1 MPLVDTI
8 RLWAE
13 GVEAADRKDFRVA
26 FAKFE
31 EIMEPSSK
39 IYFNI
44 GCISMTLDRL
54 GDAVRAFDRTIAKDE
69 HLAVAFF
76 QRGAAFL
83 RNQLYEE
90 ALRDFQEAHKRLRGN
105 TTIDYEQLGLAY
117 KLHLCVVLHN
127 VSLAH
132 ASLGQWVKAQEMAQ
146 KAKEAELQ
154 PHQTYVD
161 RALEAVKRQEVWEV
175 CAVPCGVM
183 FRPQKQQVEQLG
195 KKDYLGKATVVAS
208 LSMNEDLP
216 EITSQQPQVSCTII
230 LSHRACVISQHVW
243 VHEEFSIAWQE
254 ITHSPAGIPVLWQRW
269 EGWAASA
276 VTESASRRA
285 CHSHANA
292 RSLPARCCN
301 VARFLSGLNRRWVTH
316 WAAGGGGSRLCGFI
330 KGSPLRRHSG
340 WWLQGGKK
348 RNLKIPAPPAKEP
361 PPRPHASEGQKNV
374 PQIRN
379 LHEVSL
385 QMPITVELHF
395 TQTVTMRARPG
406 MSYADFLAL
415 ISEKVKQPEERLQ
428 LSYRMEGSGDSIP
441 MTGDVQMQR
450 LWDRARNGKLTLCCQ
465 QLREPRLLPCQPPHT
480 SQPGEAAADE
490 RVLRRV
496 VALCD
501 YDAKEPGDL
510 GFREGDIIRVISEVN
525 ANWLEGRCRGNVG
538 IFPTSFV

>member
-1 MPLVDTI
+1 MWHHQSSPRPCPHSLQATVVTHTSPFAGVPACKIIFLTAKTAGVGDLGDMPLVDTI

-127 VSLAH
+127 VALAH
-132 ASLGQWVKAQEMAQ
+132 ASLGQWVKAQETAQ

-154 PHQTYVD
+154 PHQTCVD
-161 RALEAVKRQEVWEV
+161 RALDAVKRQEVWEV

-208 LSMNEDLP
+208 LYMNEDLP
-216 EITSQQPQVSCTII
+216 EITSQQPQ
-230 LSHRACVISQHVW
+230 
-243 VHEEFSIAWQE
+243 
-254 ITHSPAGIPVLWQRW
+254 
-269 EGWAASA
+269 
-276 VTESASRRA
+276 
-285 CHSHANA
+285 
-292 RSLPARCCN
+292 
-301 VARFLSGLNRRWVTH
+301 
-316 WAAGGGGSRLCGFI
+316 
-330 KGSPLRRHSG
+330 
-340 WWLQGGKK
+340 GGKK
-348 RNLKIPAPPAKEP
+348 RNLKIPAPPVKEP
-361 PPRPHASEGQKNV
+361 PPRPTASEEGQRQKMVSNPPARAPPV
-374 PQIRN
+374 PLFPSQDPRS
-379 LHEVSL
+379 EVSL
-385 QMPITVELHF
+385 QMPITVELNF

-428 LSYRMEGSGDSIP
+428 LSYRMEGSGDSVP

-450 LWDRARNGKLTLCCQ
+450 LWERARNGKLTLCCQ
-465 QLREPRLLPCQPPHT
+465 QLR
-480 SQPGEAAADE
+480 PGETAADE
-490 RVLRRV
+490 HVLRRV

-538 IFPTSFV
+538 IFPTSFVRRLRSGEPRDVTTRDEELQLSVV